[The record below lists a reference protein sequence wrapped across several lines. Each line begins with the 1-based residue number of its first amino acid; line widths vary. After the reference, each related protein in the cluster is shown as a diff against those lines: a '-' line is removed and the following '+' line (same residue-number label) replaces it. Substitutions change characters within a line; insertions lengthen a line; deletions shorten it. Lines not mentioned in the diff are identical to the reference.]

1 MYPKNFEAVKVD
13 EDQLLELR
21 KLVWEGEGPQL
32 EFKRRAAH
40 PEKVVREMI
49 ALANTNGGTLLVGV
63 DDDGSMLGIKY
74 PDEESMGIEE
84 MLKFCKPK
92 LVYQETILA
101 ISDNRYIIRYDIPP
115 SEKRPHFF
123 ETKTE
128 LPVAYVRVDDMSIK
142 ASAEM
147 QEIIKR
153 SKKKKDIRFTYGK
166 QEKLL
171 MEYLHEH
178 QTITL
183 SQFRELAKLNRF
195 KASRKLILLVLADV
209 LKITASE
216 KGDVY
221 SRFS

>member
-1 MYPKNFEAVKVD
+1 MKDWEALKVE
-13 EDQLLELR
+13 EDQLFELR
-21 KLVWEGEGPQL
+21 RLAYEGEGIQL

-49 ALANTNGGTLLVGV
+49 AFANTNGGTLLVGV
-63 DDDGSMLGIKY
+63 DDDGTIPGIKY
-74 PDEESMGIEE
+74 PDEESMGIED
-84 MLKFCKPK
+84 MLRFCRPK

-101 ISDNRYIIRYDIPP
+101 ISENRYVIRYDIPQGD
-115 SEKRPHFF
+115 KRPHFF
-123 ETKTE
+123 ELKNE
-128 LPVAYVRVDDMSIK
+128 LPVAYVRMADMSIK

-153 SKKKKDIRFTYGK
+153 SKKKKDIRFTYGE

-171 MEYLHEH
+171 MEYLQDH

-221 SRFS
+221 SRID